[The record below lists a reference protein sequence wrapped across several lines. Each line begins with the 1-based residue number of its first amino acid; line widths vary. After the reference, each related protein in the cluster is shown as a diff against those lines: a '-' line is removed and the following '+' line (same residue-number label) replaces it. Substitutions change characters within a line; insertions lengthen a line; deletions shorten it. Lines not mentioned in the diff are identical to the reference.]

1 MENIGPIMKRF
12 NVHKQ
17 AILALSIAM
26 VLTAC
31 NQEKDH
37 QQTKEKLAP
46 VHTLTQAKIDSKS
59 INFNPTRDAF
69 FGETHVH
76 TAYSLDAYLGGT
88 RLTHDQAYSYAQ
100 GGTVT
105 LAGQQLT
112 RRRPLDFVAISDH
125 AEYIGEMYS
134 ALNEG
139 ALGYDDPLLLEL
151 RTLTD
156 LNERRKWF
164 VKYVVSSARSTTP
177 THPPFFA
184 GAETVKS
191 AWQLMSEAAD
201 RNNKPGV
208 FTALKAF
215 EWSAGAG
222 GANLHRNVIF
232 RDDKVP
238 ESVISYV
245 DVQREDD
252 LWQWMAEQ
260 EAAGMQ
266 LFAIPHNSNA
276 SKGMMFPDVQA
287 DGSPIDLEYAQLRQH
302 FEPLIEM
309 MQTKGNSEVHRKFW
323 AQDEFS
329 DFENADSIQ
338 NSSERTFL
346 KRNFVRE
353 GLKIGL
359 AFERKLGVN
368 PFKYGTIGGTDD
380 HNGLPSPVAED
391 SYIGSHGDE
400 DNTVLAR
407 RESNISSW
415 IDGKDLSIG
424 SLAGV
429 WATQNTREG
438 IWDAMKQRET
448 FTTSGPRIKV
458 RFFGGTELPAAPKN
472 AHELVTQGYAF
483 GVPMGSDLN
492 LSISSGSENKAPTFT
507 VHAMKDP
514 QGANLDRI
522 QIIKG
527 WVSNEGELKED
538 IIDVVWSDNRTK
550 DENGKLT
557 AVGNTVDLTTAQYK
571 NTIGATELISSW
583 RDKNFNAEQHA
594 FYYARVIEIPT
605 PRWTTYDA
613 VRSKMPLLKDVPAI
627 IQERAWTSPIWSRPN
642 AKTVEQK

>member
-1 MENIGPIMKRF
+1 MKQF
-12 NVHKQ
+12 FVKKK
-17 AILALSIAM
+17 AVLAASITI
-26 VLTAC
+26 VLAAC
-31 NQEKDH
+31 SQEKSR
-37 QQTKEKLAP
+37 QPVEEKQPTTQAFTQTKEDA
-46 VHTLTQAKIDSKS
+46 SS
-59 INFNPTRDAF
+59 ITMNPNRDAF

-88 RLTHDQAYSYAQ
+88 RLTHDEAYSYAQ

-112 RRRPLDFVAISDH
+112 RRHPLDFIAISDH

-139 ALGYDDPLLLEL
+139 ALGYDDPLLIEL

-164 VKYVVSSARSTTP
+164 IKYVVSSARSKTP

-184 GAETVKS
+184 GAQTVKS

-232 RDDKVP
+232 RGDKVP

-252 LWQWMAEQ
+252 LWQWMTEQ

-276 SKGMMFPDVQA
+276 SKGMMFPDVQP

-323 AQDEFS
+323 AQDEFA

-338 NSSERTFL
+338 NSSKRTFT
-346 KRNFVRE
+346 KNNFVRE

-359 AFERKLGVN
+359 AYEQKLGVN

-400 DNTVLAR
+400 DNTVIAR
-407 RESNISSW
+407 RESNVSSW

-458 RFFGGTELPAAPKN
+458 RFFGGIGLPTSPKN
-472 AHELVTQGYAF
+472 GNELVSQGYAL

-492 LSISSGSENKAPTFT
+492 SSSSSDLTSSTKAPTFT

-527 WVSNEGELKED
+527 WVNNNDELKED
-538 IIDVVWSDNRTK
+538 IIDVVWSDNRTI
-550 DENGKLT
+550 DEDNKLA
-557 AVGNTVDLTTAQYK
+557 AVGNTVDLNTAQYT
-571 NTIGATELISSW
+571 NTIGATELLGSW
-583 RDKNFNAEQHA
+583 TDTNFKTEQHA

-613 VRSKMPLLKDVPAI
+613 VRSNMPLLTDIPAV
-627 IQERAWTSPIWSRPN
+627 IQERAWTSPIWYIP
-642 AKTVEQK
+642 K

>member
-1 MENIGPIMKRF
+1 MNYLNTTLLAATIGATLIGCGQQSTNEATQKE
-12 NVHKQ
+12 Q
-17 AILALSIAM
+17 APQEQQ
-26 VLTAC
+26 VTKTA
-31 NQEKDH
+31 
-37 QQTKEKLAP
+37 
-46 VHTLTQAKIDSKS
+46 KS
-59 INFNPTRDAF
+59 ASVAINPNRDAF
-69 FGETHVH
+69 FGETHIH

-88 RLTHDQAYSYAQ
+88 RLTHDQAYHYAQ

-105 LAGQQLT
+105 VAGQQLT

-125 AEYIGEMYS
+125 AEYLGEMYS
-134 ALNEG
+134 ALNEE
-139 ALGYDDPLLLEL
+139 ALGYDHPLLVEL
-151 RTLTD
+151 RSLTD
-156 LNERRKWF
+156 LNERRAWF
-164 VKYVVSSARSTTP
+164 VKYVISSNRSGSP
-177 THPPFFA
+177 SHPPFFA
-184 GAETVKS
+184 GAETTKN

-208 FTALKAF
+208 FTALKGF
-215 EWSAGAG
+215 EWSAAPG

-232 RDDKVP
+232 RGSKVP
-238 ESVISYV
+238 ETTLSYI
-245 DVQREDD
+245 DVQREDG
-252 LWQWMAEQ
+252 LWQWMTEQ

-276 SKGMMFPDVQA
+276 SKGLMFPDSQP

-309 MQTKGNSEVHRKFW
+309 MQTKGNSEVHRNFW
-323 AQDEFS
+323 PQDEFA
-329 DFENADSIQ
+329 DFENADSIA
-338 NSSERTFL
+338 NSSGRDFL
-346 KRNFVRE
+346 KRSFVRE

-359 AFERKLGVN
+359 AYEQKLGVN

-380 HNGLPSPVAED
+380 HNGLPAAVAED

-400 DNTVLAR
+400 DNTALLR
-407 RESNISSW
+407 REGNISGW

-424 SLAGV
+424 ALSGV

-458 RFFGGTELPAAPKN
+458 RFFGGPELSAKPQNPHA
-472 AHELVTQGYAF
+472 LVTQGYSL
-483 GVPMGSDLN
+483 GVPMGSDLT
-492 LSISSGSENKAPTFT
+492 SGTKPPTFT

-527 WVSNEGELKED
+527 WVSTDGGINEK
-538 IIDVVWSDNRTK
+538 IIDVVWSDERTIDK
-550 DENGKLT
+550 DGKIA
-557 AVGNTVDLTTAQYK
+557 AVGNTVDLTTAQYT
-571 NTIGATELISSW
+571 NTIGATELMGSW
-583 RDKNFNAEQHA
+583 TDTDFNSKEHA

-613 VRSKMPLLKDVPAI
+613 VRNKLPLLTDVPAT
-627 IQERAWTSPIWSRPN
+627 IQERAWTSPIWSRP
-642 AKTVEQK
+642 

>member
-1 MENIGPIMKRF
+1 MKRF
-12 NVHKQ
+12 NVYKQ
-17 AILALSIAM
+17 TILAVSIAM
-26 VLTAC
+26 VLISC
-31 NQEKDH
+31 SQEKSH
-37 QQTKEKLAP
+37 QQDKEKQMPAQA
-46 VHTLTQAKIDSKS
+46 LTKTEIATKS
-59 INFNPTRDAF
+59 IAVNPNRDAF

-88 RLTHDQAYSYAQ
+88 RLNQDDAYSYAQ

-105 LAGQQLT
+105 LAGKQLT

-177 THPPFFA
+177 THPPFFS

-215 EWSAGAG
+215 EWSAAAG

-232 RDDKVP
+232 RGDKVP

-245 DVQREDD
+245 DVQREDA

-276 SKGMMFPDVQA
+276 SKGMMFPDVQP
-287 DGSPIDLEYAQLRQH
+287 DGSPINLEYAQLRQH

-323 AQDEFS
+323 AKDEFA

-338 NSSERTFL
+338 NSSKRTFT
-346 KRNFVRE
+346 KNNFVRE

-359 AFERKLGVN
+359 AYEQKLGVN

-400 DNTVLAR
+400 DNTVIAR
-407 RESNISSW
+407 RESNVSSW

-458 RFFGGTELPAAPKN
+458 RFFGGIGLPTSPKN
-472 AHELVTQGYAF
+472 GNELVSQGYAL

-492 LSISSGSENKAPTFT
+492 SSSSSDLTSSTKAPTFT

-527 WVSNEGELKED
+527 WVNNNDELKED
-538 IIDVVWSDNRTK
+538 IIDVVWSDNRTI
-550 DENGKLT
+550 DEDNKLA
-557 AVGNTVDLTTAQYK
+557 AVGNTVDLNTAQYT
-571 NTIGATELISSW
+571 NTIGATELLGSW
-583 RDKNFNAEQHA
+583 TDTNFKTEQHA

-613 VRSKMPLLKDVPAI
+613 VRSNMPLLTDIPAV
-627 IQERAWTSPIWSRPN
+627 IQERAWTSPIWYIP
-642 AKTVEQK
+642 K

>member
-1 MENIGPIMKRF
+1 MKQF
-12 NVHKQ
+12 FVKKK
-17 AILALSIAM
+17 AVLAASITI
-26 VLTAC
+26 VLAAC
-31 NQEKDH
+31 SQEKSR
-37 QQTKEKLAP
+37 QPVEEKQPTTQAFTQTKEDA
-46 VHTLTQAKIDSKS
+46 SS
-59 INFNPTRDAF
+59 ITMNPNRDAF

-88 RLTHDQAYSYAQ
+88 RLTHDEAYSYAQ

-112 RRRPLDFVAISDH
+112 RRRPLDFIAISDH

-139 ALGYDDPLLLEL
+139 ALGYDDPLLIEL

-164 VKYVVSSARSTTP
+164 IKYVVSSARSKTP

-184 GAETVKS
+184 GAQTVKS

-201 RNNKPGV
+201 RNNNPGV

-232 RDDKVP
+232 RGDKVP

-252 LWQWMAEQ
+252 LWQWMTEQ

-276 SKGMMFPDVQA
+276 SKGMMFPDVQP

-323 AQDEFS
+323 AQDEFA

-338 NSSERTFL
+338 NSSKRSFL

-359 AFERKLGVN
+359 AFEQKLGVN
-368 PFKYGTIGGTDD
+368 PFKYGTIGGSDD

-391 SYIGSHGDE
+391 NYIGSHGDE

-415 IDGKDLSIG
+415 IDAKDLSIG

-438 IWDAMKQRET
+438 IWDAMKRRET

-458 RFFGGTELPAAPKN
+458 RFFGGTELPATPKN
-472 AHELVTQGYAF
+472 GNELVTQGYAL

-492 LSISSGSENKAPTFT
+492 SGFSSGTKSPTFT

-527 WVSNEGELKED
+527 WVNKNGELKED
-538 IIDVVWSDNRTK
+538 IIDVVWSDNRSN
-550 DENGKLT
+550 DENGKLS

-571 NTIGATELISSW
+571 NTIGATELIGSW
-583 RDKNFNAEQHA
+583 TDKNFNAAQHA

-613 VRSKMPLLKDVPAI
+613 VRSNMPLLTDIPAI
-627 IQERAWTSPIWSRPN
+627 IQERAWTSPIWYKP
-642 AKTVEQK
+642 K